1 MHSRLTFRALLPLAA
16 LPLTISCGSE
26 RKDTDA
32 QAATRPAAST
42 ADSAAGSVSTSAG
55 PGGVSTVAAPG
66 SITKL
71 RNPDETPIVR
81 ALYVNRFAAQSG
93 TKMKKLIA
101 FVDTTELNGL
111 VVDMKDEFGL
121 NYRSADSTLRRN
133 AGKGRGMV
141 PNVKALLDTLH
152 AHNIFAIARIVT
164 FKDPVAADVNPS
176 WTIRKTDGSIW
187 RDKEGLAWV
196 NAYHKDVWEYNLRVA
211 EELTKLGFDEI
222 QWDYI
227 RFPEPYKS
235 LPQQVFPDAKGVSKA
250 DALAAFLKVA
260 KERLNKLGV
269 RSTADVFGFVTTVRA
284 PLEIGQHWEK
294 LAPVSDVLLPM
305 CYPSHYPR
313 GTWGIPRPNAEP
325 YKILKIAIDSARVR
339 NQEIGIKKAEHVR
352 PWIQAFSLGQ
362 PKYDASH
369 IREQKRAIYDAGFD
383 GWILWHPGSNYDIFM
398 PAMEKT
404 LEPKKREAGSGKR
417 EADSTKSPRTS

>member
-1 MHSRLTFRALLPLAA
+1 MRSLLARIALVSLA
-16 LPLTISCGSE
+16 LPAACGTE
-26 RKDTDA
+26 RDHAVA
-32 QAATRPAAST
+32 QTAARPVGART
-42 ADSAAGSVSTSAG
+42 DSAAGTVATAAG
-55 PGGVSTVAAPG
+55 PGGVSTVAVAG
-66 SITKL
+66 QVTKL
-71 RNPDETPIVR
+71 RAPDETPIVR
-81 ALYVNRFAAQSG
+81 ALYVNRFAAQSP
-93 TKMKKLIA
+93 TKMRKLIA

-121 NYRSADSTLRRN
+121 NYRSADSTIRRN
-133 AGKGRGMV
+133 QGSGRGMV

-152 AHNIFAIARIVT
+152 AHNIFVIARLVT
-164 FKDPVAADVNPS
+164 FKDPVAANVNPS

-196 NAYHKDVWEYNLRVA
+196 NAYNKDVWEYNLRVA
-211 EELTKLGFDEI
+211 EELTRLGFDEI

-227 RFPEPYKS
+227 RFPEPYRS
-235 LPQQVFPDAKGVSKA
+235 LPQQVFPGSNGVSKP
-250 DALAAFLKVA
+250 DALAAFLKIA

-269 RSTADVFGFVTTVRA
+269 RSTADVFGFVTTVRG

-313 GTWGIPRPNAEP
+313 GTWGIARPNAEP

-339 NQEIGIKKAEHVR
+339 NQKLGITKPEHVR

-369 IREQKRAIYDAGFD
+369 IREQKRAIYDAGYD
-383 GWILWHPGSNYDIFM
+383 GWVLWSPGSNYDIFM
-398 PAMEKT
+398 PAIEKT
-404 LEPKKREAGSGKR
+404 LEPRKKTATGAAGG
-417 EADSTKSPRTS
+417 

>member
-1 MHSRLTFRALLPLAA
+1 MQMTSLRLAVALPFFALL
-16 LPLTISCGSE
+16 TSSCGADRSE
-26 RKDTDA
+26 GAGA
-32 QAATRPAAST
+32 QTSARPVGAT
-42 ADSAAGSVSTSAG
+42 ADSAGGSVTTVAG
-55 PGGVSTVAAPG
+55 PGGVSTTAAPG
-66 SITKL
+66 AITKL

-81 ALYVNRFAAQSG
+81 ALYVNRFAAQNPR
-93 TKMKKLIA
+93 KMKKLIA

-111 VVDMKDEFGL
+111 VIDMKDEFGL
-121 NYRSADSTLRRN
+121 NYRSADSSIRRN
-133 AGKGRGMV
+133 QGSGRGIV

-152 AHNIFAIARIVT
+152 AHNIFVIARLVT
-164 FKDPVAADVNPS
+164 FKDPVAANVNTS
-176 WTIRKTDGSIW
+176 WTIRRTDGSIW

-196 NAYHKDVWEYNLRVA
+196 NAYNKDVWEYNFRVA

-227 RFPEPYKS
+227 RFPEPYRS
-235 LPQQVFPDAKGVSKA
+235 LPQQVFPGSNGVSKA

-284 PLEIGQHWEK
+284 PLEIGQHWER

-313 GTWGIPRPNAEP
+313 GTWGIARPNAEP
-325 YKILKIAIDSARVR
+325 YRILKIAIDSARVR
-339 NQEIGIKKAEHVR
+339 NQKLGITKPEHVR

-369 IREQKRAIYDAGFD
+369 VREQKRAIYDAGYD
-383 GWILWHPGSNYDIFM
+383 GWVLWSPGSNYDIFM

-404 LEPKKREAGSGKR
+404 LEPKKKTATAAAGQN
-417 EADSTKSPRTS
+417 

>member
-1 MHSRLTFRALLPLAA
+1 MRTRLSTSAITSLFALATASACAA
-16 LPLTISCGSE
+16 D
-26 RKDTDA
+26 RDA
-32 QAATRPAAST
+32 GAVQTAARPAGAR
-42 ADSAAGSVSTSAG
+42 ADSAGGAIATAAG
-55 PGGVSTVAAPG
+55 PGGVSTVAVPG
-66 SITKL
+66 VVTKL

-81 ALYVNRFAAQSG
+81 ALYVNRFAAQSP
-93 TKMKKLIA
+93 TKMRKLIA

-111 VVDMKDEFGL
+111 VIDMKDEFGL
-121 NYRSADSTLRRN
+121 NYKSADSTVRRN
-133 AGKGRGMV
+133 AGSGKGVV

-152 AHNIFAIARIVT
+152 AHNIFTIARIVT
-164 FKDPVAADVNPS
+164 FKDPVAATVNTG
-176 WTIRKTDGSIW
+176 WTIRKNDGSVW

-196 NAYHKDVWEYNLRVA
+196 NAYNKDVWEYNLRVA

-235 LPQQVFPDAKGVSKA
+235 LPQQVFPGANGVSKP

-260 KERLNKLGV
+260 KERMNKLGV
-269 RSTADVFGFVTTVRA
+269 RSTADVFGFVTTVRG

-313 GTWGIPRPNAEP
+313 GTWGIARPNAEP
-325 YKILKIAIDSARVR
+325 YKILKIALDSARVR
-339 NQEIGIKKAEHVR
+339 NEKLGIKQAEHVR

-362 PKYDASH
+362 PRYDASH
-369 IREQKRAIYDAGFD
+369 VKEQKRAIYDAGFD
-383 GWILWHPGSNYDIFM
+383 GWVLWSPGSNYGIFM

-404 LEPKKREAGSGKR
+404 LEPRKRVATAAAAR
-417 EADSTKSPRTS
+417 QD

>member
-1 MHSRLTFRALLPLAA
+1 MHSRLTLRALLPLAA
-16 LPLTISCGSE
+16 LPLAISCGSE
-26 RKDTDA
+26 RKAADV
-32 QAATRPAAST
+32 QAATRPAGAT
-42 ADSAAGSVSTSAG
+42 ADSAAGSVSTVAG

-81 ALYVNRFAAQSG
+81 ALYVNRFAAQSR

-133 AGKGRGMV
+133 AGTGKGMV

-152 AHNIFAIARIVT
+152 AHNIFVIARIVV
-164 FKDPVAADVNPS
+164 FKDPVAAQVNAD
-176 WTIRKTDGSIW
+176 WTIRTPAGGTW
-187 RDKEGLAWV
+187 RDEKGNAWV
-196 NAYHKDVWEYNLRVA
+196 SAYDRDVWEYNLKVA

-227 RFPEPYKS
+227 RFPEPYKR
-235 LPQQVFPDAKGVSKA
+235 LAPQVFPDAKGMSKP

-284 PLEIGQHWEK
+284 PLEIGQHWER
-294 LAPVSDVLLPM
+294 LAPVTDVLLPM
-305 CYPSHYPR
+305 TYPSHYPR
-313 GTWGIPRPNAEP
+313 GTWGIARPNAEP
-325 YKILKIAIDSARVR
+325 YKIMKIAIDSARVR
-339 NQEIGIKKAEHVR
+339 TRALGITKPEAVR
-352 PWIQAFSLGQ
+352 PWVQAFSLGQ

-369 IREQKRAIYDAGFD
+369 VKEQIRAIYDAGFD

-398 PAMEKT
+398 PAIEKT
-404 LEPKKREAGSGKR
+404 LEPKKKVAN
-417 EADSTKSPRTS
+417 

>member
-1 MHSRLTFRALLPLAA
+1 MRTRLILVSVLTLAFTTA
-16 LPLTISCGSE
+16 CGSE
-26 RKDTDA
+26 RKEAGA
-32 QAATRPAAST
+32 QNAARSAGAT
-42 ADSAAGSVSTSAG
+42 ADSAGGSVGSVAG
-55 PGGVSTVAAPG
+55 PGGVATVAAPG
-66 SITKL
+66 AITKL

-81 ALYVNRFAAQSG
+81 ALYVNRFAAQST

-121 NYRSADSTLRRN
+121 NYRSADSSLRRN
-133 AGKGRGMV
+133 QGSGRGMV
-141 PNVKALLDTLH
+141 PNVKAFLDTLH
-152 AHNIFAIARIVT
+152 AHNIFVIARIVT
-164 FKDPVAADVNPS
+164 FKDPVAAQVNPA
-176 WTIRKTDGSIW
+176 WTIRRTDGSIW

-196 NAYHKDVWEYNLRVA
+196 NAYNKDVWEYNLRVA

-235 LPQQVFPDAKGVSKA
+235 LPQQVFPGSNGVSKA

-260 KERLNKLGV
+260 KERMNKLGV

-284 PLEIGQHWEK
+284 PLEIGQHWER

-305 CYPSHYPR
+305 CYPSHYPK
-313 GTWGIPRPNAEP
+313 GTWGIARPNAEP
-325 YKILKIAIDSARVR
+325 YRILKIAIDSARVR
-339 NQEIGIKKAEHVR
+339 NEKLGIKKPEHVR

-369 IREQKRAIYDAGFD
+369 VKEQKRAIYDAGFD
-383 GWILWHPGSNYDIFM
+383 GWVLWSPGSNYDIFM

-404 LEPKKREAGSGKR
+404 LEPRKKA
-417 EADSTKSPRTS
+417 ATAAAAAAQN

>member
-1 MHSRLTFRALLPLAA
+1 
-16 LPLTISCGSE
+16 
-26 RKDTDA
+26 
-32 QAATRPAAST
+32 
-42 ADSAAGSVSTSAG
+42 
-55 PGGVSTVAAPG
+55 
-66 SITKL
+66 
-71 RNPDETPIVR
+71 
-81 ALYVNRFAAQSG
+81 
-93 TKMKKLIA
+93 MKKLMA

-121 NYRSADSTLRRN
+121 NYRSADSTVRRN
-133 AGKGRGMV
+133 AGTGRGTV

-152 AHNIFAIARIVT
+152 AHNIFVIARIVT
-164 FKDPVAADVNPS
+164 FKDPVAAAVNPN
-176 WTIRKTDGSIW
+176 WQIRTTNGSTW
-187 RDKEGLAWV
+187 RDEKGHAWV
-196 NAYHKDVWEYNLRVA
+196 NAYNKDVWEYNLKVA
-211 EELTKLGFDEI
+211 EELTRLGFDEI

-227 RFPEPYKS
+227 RFPEPYKR
-235 LPQQVFPDAKGVSKA
+235 LPQQVFPGANGVSKPN
-250 DALAAFLKVA
+250 ALAAFLKVA

-294 LAPVSDVLLPM
+294 LAPVTDVLLPM

-339 NQEIGIKKAEHVR
+339 NQEIGIKKPEHVR

-404 LEPKKREAGSGKR
+404 LEPKKKVAN
-417 EADSTKSPRTS
+417 